1 MPLYTQMKVKQRKII
16 IKSLVF
22 NRNSLDDPV
31 YLRMERGELQYLSAD
46 PAART
51 STAKL
56 VVHDLLNPTI
66 TKSR

>member
-1 MPLYTQMKVKQRKII
+1 MKVKHKQII
-16 IKSLVF
+16 IKFLFF

-31 YLRMERGELQYLSAD
+31 YLGMQRGELQYLRAD

-56 VVHDLLNPTI
+56 FAHDLLNPTI